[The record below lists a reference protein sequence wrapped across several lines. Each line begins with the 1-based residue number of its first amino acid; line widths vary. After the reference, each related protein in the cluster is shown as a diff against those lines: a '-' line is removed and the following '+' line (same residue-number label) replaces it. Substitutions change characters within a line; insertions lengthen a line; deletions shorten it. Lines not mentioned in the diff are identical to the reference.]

1 MSIKKTDS
9 VGILMIESHTK
20 RRKLIFGF
28 GLTGS
33 EYFKYIINVI
43 AKNTARKKTIP
54 IRTMVSFVHLGYLF
68 CGHVSFF
75 AGLPFNGIPPIF
87 IKYKTKNKF
96 YIVLVVNIKL
106 KSKFTI
112 LQRKNFQILG

>member
-20 RRKLIFGF
+20 RIKLIFGF

-54 IRTMVSFVHLGYLF
+54 IRTMVSFVH
-68 CGHVSFF
+68 GHVSFF

-112 LQRKNFQILG
+112 LQRKLLKKQTI